1 MKETIVKRDI
11 LGHYSGIDLGTAYN
25 LVTKQDYDYVGFQS
39 DDRVIQVVFPTM
51 GFKSID
57 DKTDKMKEELMRYFK
72 YVESITGI
80 EAPERIDL

>member
-11 LGHYSGIDLGTAYN
+11 LGHYSGIDLGTAYD
-25 LVTKQDYDYVGFQS
+25 LVRKQGYDYVGFQS

-51 GFKSID
+51 GFKADD
-57 DKTDKMKEELMRYFK
+57 DKMMEELTRYFK
-72 YVESITGI
+72 YIESITGI

>member
-1 MKETIVKRDI
+1 MKETVVKRDI
-11 LGHYSGIDLGTAYN
+11 LGHYSGIDLGTAYD
-25 LVTKQDYDYVGFQS
+25 LVTKQGYDYVGFQS

-51 GFKSID
+51 GFKADD
-57 DKTDKMKEELMRYFK
+57 DKMMEELTRYFK

>member
-11 LGHYSGIDLGTAYN
+11 LGHYSGIDLGTAYD
-25 LVTKQDYDYVGFQS
+25 LIKGGAYDYVGFQS
-39 DDRVIQVVFPTM
+39 DDRVIQVVFPVM
-51 GFKSID
+51 GFKADD
-57 DKTDKMKEELMRYFK
+57 DKMMDELMKYFK

>member
-11 LGHYSGIDLGTAYN
+11 LGNYSGIDLGTAYE
-25 LVTKQDYDYVGFQS
+25 LITKQSYDYVGFQY

-51 GFKSID
+51 GFKVGVD
-57 DKTDKMKEELMRYFK
+57 RMTEELMRYFK